1 MNKPIGI
8 ALTKG
13 RPLSQL
19 IDLLARLG
27 IRPKDNLKQSRKLV
41 FPTNDRLVQ
50 LMVLRGMDV
59 ATYVEHGIAD
69 VGMVG
74 KDVLLAY
81 GGNGFYEPIDLDIVK
96 CRIVVAGL
104 VDENSLPR
112 RIKVATKFVE
122 VTKRFY
128 AHKGVQADIIKL
140 SGAMELAPLM
150 GLAHRIVDIVETGDT
165 LRANGLEEKE
175 LVAEVSARLIVNKV
189 SLKTKYEDVQDII
202 KRLGV
207 LCP

>member
-1 MNKPIGI
+1 MNNPIVI

-69 VGMVG
+69 VGLVG
-74 KDVLLAY
+74 KDVLLEY
-81 GGNGFYEPIDLDIVK
+81 GGDGFYEPIDLDIVK
-96 CRIVVAGL
+96 CKIVVAGL
-104 VDENSLPR
+104 VDEKSLPR

-165 LRANGLEEKE
+165 MRANGLEEKE

-202 KRLGV
+202 NRLGA
-207 LCP
+207 LSS

>member
-1 MNKPIGI
+1 MKKPIVI

-13 RPLSQL
+13 RPLQQL
-19 IDLLARLG
+19 INLLARLD
-27 IRPKDNLKQSRKLV
+27 IRSEYDLSQSRKLV
-41 FPTNDRLVQ
+41 FPTNDRHVQ

-59 ATYVEHGIAD
+59 ATYVQHGIAD
-69 VGMVG
+69 VGMLG
-74 KDVLLAY
+74 KDVLLEY
-81 GGNGFYEPIDLDIVK
+81 GGDGFYEPIDLDIVK

-104 VDENSLPR
+104 VEEQPLPR

-128 AHKGVQADIIKL
+128 AQKGVQADIIKL

-175 LVAEVSARLIVNKV
+175 LVTEVSARLIVNKG
-189 SLKTKYEDVQDII
+189 SLKTKYRDVQDII
-202 KRLGV
+202 QRLAE
-207 LCP
+207 LCS

>member
-1 MNKPIGI
+1 MKKPIVI

-13 RPLSQL
+13 RPLQQL
-19 IDLLARLG
+19 INLLARLD
-27 IRPKDNLKQSRKLV
+27 IRSEYDLSQSRKLV
-41 FPTNDRLVQ
+41 FPTNDRHVQ

-59 ATYVEHGIAD
+59 ATYVQHGIAD
-69 VGMVG
+69 VGMLG
-74 KDVLLAY
+74 KDVLLEY
-81 GGNGFYEPIDLDIVK
+81 GGDGFYEPIDLDIVK

-104 VDENSLPR
+104 VEEQPLPR

-175 LVAEVSARLIVNKV
+175 LVTEVSARLIVNKG
-189 SLKTKYEDVQDII
+189 SLKTKYRDVQDII
-202 KRLGV
+202 QRLAE
-207 LCP
+207 LCS

>member
-1 MNKPIGI
+1 MKKPIVI

-13 RPLSQL
+13 RPLNQL
-19 IDLLARLG
+19 IGLLGRLG
-27 IRPKDNLKQSRKLV
+27 IQPKDNLNQSRKLV
-41 FPTNDRLVQ
+41 FPTNDPLVD

-74 KDVLLAY
+74 KDVLLEY

-104 VDENSLPR
+104 VAEKSLPR

-128 AHKGVQADIIKL
+128 ALKGVQADIIKL

-202 KRLGV
+202 QKLGA

>member
-1 MNKPIGI
+1 MKKPIVI

-19 IDLLARLG
+19 IGLLGRLG
-27 IRPKDNLKQSRKLV
+27 IQPKDNLNPSRKLV
-41 FPTNDRLVQ
+41 FPTNDPLVD

-74 KDVLLAY
+74 KDVLLEY

-104 VDENSLPR
+104 VAEKSLPR

-128 AHKGVQADIIKL
+128 ALKGVQADIIKL

-202 KRLGV
+202 QKLGA

>member
-1 MNKPIGI
+1 MNKPIVI

-74 KDVLLAY
+74 KDVLLEY

>member
-1 MNKPIGI
+1 MKKPIVI

-13 RPLSQL
+13 RPLQQL
-19 IDLLARLG
+19 IDLLARLD
-27 IRPKDNLKQSRKLV
+27 IRSEYDLSQSRKLV
-41 FPTNDRLVQ
+41 FPTNDCHVQ

-59 ATYVEHGIAD
+59 ATYVQHGIAD
-69 VGMVG
+69 VGMLG
-74 KDVLLAY
+74 KDVLLEY
-81 GGNGFYEPIDLDIVK
+81 GGDGFYEPIDLDIVK

-104 VDENSLPR
+104 VEEQPLPR

-128 AHKGVQADIIKL
+128 AQKGVQADIIRL

-175 LVAEVSARLIVNKV
+175 LVTEVSARLIVNKGA
-189 SLKTKYEDVQDII
+189 LKTKYRDVQDII
-202 KRLGV
+202 QRLAE
-207 LCP
+207 LCS

>member
-1 MNKPIGI
+1 MKKPIVI

-13 RPLSQL
+13 RPLQQL
-19 IDLLARLG
+19 INLLARLD
-27 IRPKDNLKQSRKLV
+27 IRSEYDLSQSRKLV
-41 FPTNDRLVQ
+41 FPTNDRHVQ

-59 ATYVEHGIAD
+59 ATYVQHGIAD
-69 VGMVG
+69 VGMLG
-74 KDVLLAY
+74 KDVLLEY
-81 GGNGFYEPIDLDIVK
+81 GGDGFYEPIDLDIVK

-104 VDENSLPR
+104 VEEQRLPR

-122 VTKRFY
+122 VSKRFY
-128 AHKGVQADIIKL
+128 AQKGVQADIIKL

-175 LVAEVSARLIVNKV
+175 LVTEVSARLIVNKG
-189 SLKTKYEDVQDII
+189 SLKTKYRDVQDII
-202 KRLGV
+202 QRLAE
-207 LCP
+207 LCS

>member
-1 MNKPIGI
+1 MKKPIVI

-13 RPLSQL
+13 RPLQQL
-19 IDLLARLG
+19 INLLARLD
-27 IRPKDNLKQSRKLV
+27 IRSEYDLSQSRKLV
-41 FPTNDRLVQ
+41 FPTNDRHVQ

-59 ATYVEHGIAD
+59 ATYVQHGIAD
-69 VGMVG
+69 VGMLG
-74 KDVLLAY
+74 KDVLLEY
-81 GGNGFYEPIDLDIVK
+81 GGDGFYEPIDLDIVK

-104 VDENSLPR
+104 VEEQRLPR

-128 AHKGVQADIIKL
+128 AQKGVQADIIKL

-175 LVAEVSARLIVNKV
+175 LVTEVSARLIVNKG
-189 SLKTKYEDVQDII
+189 SLKTKYRDVQDII
-202 KRLGV
+202 QRLAE
-207 LCP
+207 LCS

>member
-1 MNKPIGI
+1 MKKPIVI

-13 RPLSQL
+13 RPLQQL
-19 IDLLARLG
+19 IDLLARLD
-27 IRPKDNLKQSRKLV
+27 IRSEYDLSQSRKLV

-50 LMVLRGMDV
+50 LLVLRGMDV
-59 ATYVEHGIAD
+59 ATYVQHGIAD
-69 VGMVG
+69 VGMLG
-74 KDVLLAY
+74 KDVLLEY
-81 GGNGFYEPIDLDIVK
+81 GGDGFYEPIDLDIVK

-104 VDENSLPR
+104 VEEQPLPR

-128 AHKGVQADIIKL
+128 AQKGVQADIIKL

-175 LVAEVSARLIVNKV
+175 FITEVSARLIVNKG
-189 SLKTKYEDVQDII
+189 SLKTKYRDVQDII
-202 KRLGV
+202 QRLAE
-207 LCP
+207 LCS

>member
-1 MNKPIGI
+1 MNNPIVI

-74 KDVLLAY
+74 KDVLLEY

>member
-1 MNKPIGI
+1 MKKPIVI

-19 IDLLARLG
+19 IGLLGRLG
-27 IRPKDNLKQSRKLV
+27 IPPKDNLNQSRKLV
-41 FPTNDRLVQ
+41 FPTNDPLVD

-74 KDVLLAY
+74 KDVLLEY

-104 VDENSLPR
+104 VAEKSLPR

-128 AHKGVQADIIKL
+128 ALKGVQADIIKL

-202 KRLGV
+202 QKLGA

>member
-1 MNKPIGI
+1 MNKPIVI

-13 RPLSQL
+13 RPLQQL
-19 IDLLARLG
+19 INLLARLD
-27 IRPKDNLKQSRKLV
+27 IRSEYDLSQSRKLV
-41 FPTNDRLVQ
+41 FPTNDRHVQ

-59 ATYVEHGIAD
+59 ATYVQHGIAD
-69 VGMVG
+69 VGMLG
-74 KDVLLAY
+74 KDVLLEY
-81 GGNGFYEPIDLDIVK
+81 GGDGFYEPIDLDIVK

-104 VDENSLPR
+104 VEEQRLPR

-128 AHKGVQADIIKL
+128 AQKGVQADIIKL

-175 LVAEVSARLIVNKV
+175 LVTEVSARLIVNKG
-189 SLKTKYEDVQDII
+189 SLKTKYRDVQDII
-202 KRLGV
+202 QRLAE
-207 LCP
+207 LCS

>member
-1 MNKPIGI
+1 MKKPIVI

-13 RPLSQL
+13 RPLQQL
-19 IDLLARLG
+19 INLLARLD
-27 IRPKDNLKQSRKLV
+27 IRSEYDLSQSRKLV
-41 FPTNDRLVQ
+41 FPTNDRHVQ

-59 ATYVEHGIAD
+59 ATYVQHGIAD
-69 VGMVG
+69 VGMLG
-74 KDVLLAY
+74 KDVLLEY
-81 GGNGFYEPIDLDIVK
+81 GGDGFYEPIDLDIVK

-104 VDENSLPR
+104 VEEQRLPR

-128 AHKGVQADIIKL
+128 AQKGVQADIIKL

-175 LVAEVSARLIVNKV
+175 LVTEVSARLIVNKG
-189 SLKTKYEDVQDII
+189 SLKTKYRDVQGII
-202 KRLGV
+202 QRLAE
-207 LCP
+207 LSS

>member
-1 MNKPIGI
+1 MNKPIVI

-74 KDVLLAY
+74 KDVLLEY

-96 CRIVVAGL
+96 CRMQVSKIT
-104 VDENSLPR
+104 
-112 RIKVATKFVE
+112 TK
-122 VTKRFY
+122 
-128 AHKGVQADIIKL
+128 
-140 SGAMELAPLM
+140 
-150 GLAHRIVDIVETGDT
+150 
-165 LRANGLEEKE
+165 
-175 LVAEVSARLIVNKV
+175 
-189 SLKTKYEDVQDII
+189 
-202 KRLGV
+202 
-207 LCP
+207 

>member
-1 MNKPIGI
+1 MKKPIVI

-19 IDLLARLG
+19 IGLLGRLG
-27 IRPKDNLKQSRKLV
+27 IQPKDNLNQSRKLV
-41 FPTNDRLVQ
+41 FPTNDPLVD

-74 KDVLLAY
+74 KDVLLEY

-104 VDENSLPR
+104 VAEKSLPR

-128 AHKGVQADIIKL
+128 ALKGVQADIIKL

-202 KRLGV
+202 QKLGA

>member
-1 MNKPIGI
+1 MKKPIVI

-13 RPLSQL
+13 RPLQQL

-27 IRPKDNLKQSRKLV
+27 IHSKYDLSQSRKLV
-41 FPTNDRLVQ
+41 FPTNDRHVQ

-59 ATYVEHGIAD
+59 ATYVQHGIAD
-69 VGMVG
+69 VGMLG
-74 KDVLLAY
+74 KDVLLEY
-81 GGNGFYEPIDLDIVK
+81 GGDGFYEPIDLNVVK

-104 VDENSLPR
+104 VEEKKLPR

-122 VTKRFY
+122 VTKRYY
-128 AHKGVQADIIKL
+128 AQKGVQADIIKL

-175 LVAEVSARLIVNKV
+175 VVAQVSARLIVNKG
-189 SLKTKYEDVQDII
+189 SLKTKYQDVQSII
-202 KRLGV
+202 QRLGEQ
-207 LCP
+207 CA

>member
-1 MNKPIGI
+1 MKKPIVI

-13 RPLSQL
+13 RPLQQL
-19 IDLLARLG
+19 IDLLARLD
-27 IRPKDNLKQSRKLV
+27 IRSEYDLSQSRKLV
-41 FPTNDRLVQ
+41 FPTNDRHVQ

-59 ATYVEHGIAD
+59 ATYVQHGIAD
-69 VGMVG
+69 VGMLG
-74 KDVLLAY
+74 KDVLLEY
-81 GGNGFYEPIDLDIVK
+81 GGDGFYEPIDLDIVK

-104 VDENSLPR
+104 VEEQSLPR

-128 AHKGVQADIIKL
+128 AQKGVQADIIKL

-175 LVAEVSARLIVNKV
+175 LVTEVSARLIVNKG
-189 SLKTKYEDVQDII
+189 SLKTKYRDVQDII
-202 KRLGV
+202 QRLAE
-207 LCP
+207 LCS

>member
-1 MNKPIGI
+1 MKKPIVI

-13 RPLSQL
+13 RPLQQL
-19 IDLLARLG
+19 INLLARLD
-27 IRPKDNLKQSRKLV
+27 IRSEYDLSQSRKLV
-41 FPTNDRLVQ
+41 FPTNDRHVQ

-59 ATYVEHGIAD
+59 ATYVQHGIAD
-69 VGMVG
+69 VGMLG
-74 KDVLLAY
+74 KDVLLEY
-81 GGNGFYEPIDLDIVK
+81 GGDGFYEPIDLDIVK

-104 VDENSLPR
+104 VEEQRLPR

-128 AHKGVQADIIKL
+128 AQKGVQADIIKL

-175 LVAEVSARLIVNKV
+175 LVTEVSARLIVNKG
-189 SLKTKYEDVQDII
+189 SLKTKYRDVQDII
-202 KRLGV
+202 QRLGE
-207 LCP
+207 LCS

>member
-1 MNKPIGI
+1 MKKPIVI

-13 RPLSQL
+13 RPLQQL
-19 IDLLARLG
+19 INLLARLD
-27 IRPKDNLKQSRKLV
+27 IRSEYDLSQSRKLV
-41 FPTNDRLVQ
+41 FPTNDRHVQ

-59 ATYVEHGIAD
+59 ATYVQHGIAD
-69 VGMVG
+69 VGMLG
-74 KDVLLAY
+74 KDVLLEY
-81 GGNGFYEPIDLDIVK
+81 GGDGFYEPIDLDIVK

-104 VDENSLPR
+104 VEEQRLPR

-128 AHKGVQADIIKL
+128 AQKGVQADIIKL

-175 LVAEVSARLIVNKV
+175 LVLENLQRY
-189 SLKTKYEDVQDII
+189 LKNNLD
-202 KRLGV
+202 
-207 LCP
+207 

>member
-1 MNKPIGI
+1 MKKPIVI

-13 RPLSQL
+13 RPLQQL
-19 IDLLARLG
+19 IDLLARLD
-27 IRPKDNLKQSRKLV
+27 IRSEYDLSQSRKLV
-41 FPTNDRLVQ
+41 FPTNDRHVQ

-59 ATYVEHGIAD
+59 ATYVQHGIAD
-69 VGMVG
+69 VGMLG
-74 KDVLLAY
+74 KDVLLEY
-81 GGNGFYEPIDLDIVK
+81 GGDGFYEPIDLDIVK

-104 VDENSLPR
+104 VEEQPLPR

-128 AHKGVQADIIKL
+128 AQKGVQADIIKL

-175 LVAEVSARLIVNKV
+175 LVTEVSARLIVNKG
-189 SLKTKYEDVQDII
+189 SLKTKYRDVQDII
-202 KRLGV
+202 QRLAE
-207 LCP
+207 LSS

>member
-1 MNKPIGI
+1 MKKPIVI

-13 RPLSQL
+13 RPLQQL
-19 IDLLARLG
+19 INLLARLD
-27 IRPKDNLKQSRKLV
+27 IRSEYDLSQSRKLV
-41 FPTNDRLVQ
+41 FPTNDRHGQ

-59 ATYVEHGIAD
+59 ATYVQHGIAD
-69 VGMVG
+69 VGMLG
-74 KDVLLAY
+74 KDVLLEY
-81 GGNGFYEPIDLDIVK
+81 GGDGFYEPIDLDIVK

-104 VDENSLPR
+104 VEEQPLPR

-128 AHKGVQADIIKL
+128 AQKGVQADIIKL

-175 LVAEVSARLIVNKV
+175 LVTEVSARLIVNKG
-189 SLKTKYEDVQDII
+189 SLKTKYRDVQDII
-202 KRLGV
+202 QRLAE
-207 LCP
+207 LCS

>member
-1 MNKPIGI
+1 MNKPIVI

-13 RPLSQL
+13 RPLQQL
-19 IDLLARLG
+19 INLLARLD
-27 IRPKDNLKQSRKLV
+27 IRSEYDLSQSRKLV
-41 FPTNDRLVQ
+41 FPTNDRHVQ

-59 ATYVEHGIAD
+59 ATYVQHGIAD
-69 VGMVG
+69 VGMLG
-74 KDVLLAY
+74 KDVLLEY
-81 GGNGFYEPIDLDIVK
+81 GGDGFYEPIDLDIVK

-104 VDENSLPR
+104 VEEQRLPR

-128 AHKGVQADIIKL
+128 AQKGVQADIIKL

-175 LVAEVSARLIVNKV
+175 LVTEVSARLIVNKG
-189 SLKTKYEDVQDII
+189 SLKTKYRDVQDII
-202 KRLGV
+202 QRLAA
-207 LCP
+207 LCS

>member
-1 MNKPIGI
+1 MKKPIVI

-13 RPLSQL
+13 RPLQQL
-19 IDLLARLG
+19 IDLLARLD
-27 IRPKDNLKQSRKLV
+27 IRSEYDLSQSRKLV
-41 FPTNDRLVQ
+41 FPTNDRHVQ

-59 ATYVEHGIAD
+59 ATYVQHGIAD
-69 VGMVG
+69 VGMLG
-74 KDVLLAY
+74 KDVLLEY
-81 GGNGFYEPIDLDIVK
+81 GGDGFYEPIDLDIVK

-104 VDENSLPR
+104 VEEQPLPR

-128 AHKGVQADIIKL
+128 AQKGVQADIIKL

-175 LVAEVSARLIVNKV
+175 LVTEVSARLIVNKG
-189 SLKTKYEDVQDII
+189 SLKTKYRDVQGII
-202 KRLGV
+202 QRLAE
-207 LCP
+207 LSS

>member
-1 MNKPIGI
+1 MKKPIVI

-13 RPLSQL
+13 RPLQQL
-19 IDLLARLG
+19 INLLARLD
-27 IRPKDNLKQSRKLV
+27 IRSEYDLSQSRKLV
-41 FPTNDRLVQ
+41 FPTNDRHVQ

-59 ATYVEHGIAD
+59 ATYVQHGIAD
-69 VGMVG
+69 VGMLG
-74 KDVLLAY
+74 KDVLLEY
-81 GGNGFYEPIDLDIVK
+81 GGDGFYEPIDLDIVK

-104 VDENSLPR
+104 VEEQSLPR

-128 AHKGVQADIIKL
+128 AQKGVQADIIKL

-175 LVAEVSARLIVNKV
+175 LVTEVSARLIVNKG
-189 SLKTKYEDVQDII
+189 SLKTKYRDVQDII
-202 KRLGV
+202 QRLAE
-207 LCP
+207 LCS